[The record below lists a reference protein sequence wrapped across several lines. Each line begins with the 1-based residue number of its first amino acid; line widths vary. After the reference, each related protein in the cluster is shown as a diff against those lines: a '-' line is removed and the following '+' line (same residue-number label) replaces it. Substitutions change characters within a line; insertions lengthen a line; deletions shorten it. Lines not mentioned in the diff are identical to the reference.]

1 MVGTRGGEM
10 DYALALDGLSAER
23 EQGITIDVAYRF
35 FSTER
40 RKYIVADAP
49 GHEQYTR
56 NMITGASTADLA
68 IVLVDARKG
77 VLPQTRRHSY
87 LLSLIGVGDIVL
99 AVNKMD
105 LVAYSE
111 GVFRRIEA
119 EYREFAG
126 RIGIRNLT
134 AIPTAAA
141 LGDNVV
147 NPGSNMPWHRGP
159 TLMQHL
165 ETLPVDEQR
174 LVTRPFRMPVQWVNR
189 SSTDFRGYAGTIAA
203 GEIAPGMRIL
213 ILPSGRE
220 TTITRI
226 VTAHGDLP
234 RAVANQSITLTL
246 ANELDVARGDLLS
259 SIDSPARVAEQ
270 FEATVAWMGD
280 EPMLRGRDYLMKIGA
295 RTVTATVLPLRYK
308 INVDSLEKV
317 AAESLELNEIGVCEM
332 ELDRPI
338 AYDPYHETPETG
350 GFILIDRMTNETV
363 AAGMLRFELRRS
375 ANVRWQS
382 VEVSKA
388 TRQRLNRHRSAVVWL
403 TGLPGSGKSTLA
415 NRLEVRLHAMGLRT
429 YLLDG
434 DNLRHGLNKDLG
446 FTQADR
452 VENIRR
458 AGEVARLMVDAG
470 IFVIAAFISP
480 FGAERRMVRNLFAPG
495 EFIEVFVDAPLEV
508 VERRDPKGLYA
519 KARRGELM
527 NLTGI
532 NSPYEPPESAEVCVD
547 TASFTVEEAE
557 QQLFDRLS
565 KIGLLDPP

>member
-1 MVGTRGGEM
+1 MGTRGAET
-10 DYALALDGLSAER
+10 DYALALDGLLAER
-23 EQGITIDVAYRF
+23 EQGITIDVAYRY

-40 RKYIVADAP
+40 RKYIVADTP

-68 IVLVDARKG
+68 VILVDARKG
-77 VLPQTRRHSY
+77 VLLQTRRHSY
-87 LLSLIGVGDIVL
+87 LLSLIGVRDIVL

-111 GVFRRIEA
+111 GAFRRIEE
-119 EYREFAG
+119 EYRVFAA
-126 RIGIRNLT
+126 RIGIRNIT

-147 NPGSNMPWHRGP
+147 NRGDNMPWHRGS
-159 TLMQHL
+159 TLLEHL
-165 ETLPVDEQR
+165 EAAPIDEQR
-174 LVTRPFRMPVQWVNR
+174 LAARPFRMPVQWVNR
-189 SSTDFRGYAGTIAA
+189 SNADFRGYAGTIVA
-203 GEIAPGMRIL
+203 GTITPGTRVR

-220 TTITRI
+220 STITRI
-226 VTAHGDLP
+226 VAAGSDLP
-234 RAVANQSITLTL
+234 RAAADQSITVTL
-246 ANELDVARGDLLS
+246 ADEIDVARGDLLC
-259 SIDSPARVAEQ
+259 SIDSPARVAQQ
-270 FEATVAWMGD
+270 FEAAVAWMGD
-280 EPMLRGRDYLMKIGA
+280 EPMLRGRDYLMKIGT
-295 RTVTATVLPLRYK
+295 RSVTATVLPLRYK

-338 AYDPYHETPETG
+338 AYDPYDENRDTG

-388 TRQRLNRHRSAVVWL
+388 TRRQLNRHRSAVVWL

-415 NRLEVRLHAMGLRT
+415 NRLEVRLHSMGLRT

-446 FTQADR
+446 FTPADR

-458 AGEVARLMVDAG
+458 AGEVAKLMVDAG
-470 IFVIAAFISP
+470 IVVIAAFISP
-480 FGAERRMVRNLFAPG
+480 FSAERRMVRNLLEPG
-495 EFIEVFVDAPLEV
+495 EFVEVFVDAPLEV

-519 KARRGELM
+519 KARRGELK
-527 NLTGI
+527 NFTGI
-532 NSPYEPPESAEVCVD
+532 DSPYEVPDAPEIHLD
-547 TASFTVEEAE
+547 TASLSIEEAE
-557 QQLFDRLS
+557 ARLFNQLSALV
-565 KIGLLDPP
+565 LLGSP